1 MALSHA
7 LVRIG
12 TVAAI
17 GVLVAAATV
26 AALVALYPQ
35 PLIEWYASK
44 SLDRRLSFASLKIGW
59 GNPVTIE
66 ARDIRLSNA
75 SWAPGPDMFRADYL
89 AGELDTDGV
98 WQGVLRWRR
107 LRVEKP
113 MVLLERGPD
122 NARNWRFP
130 GSGGPAKGGFA
141 VVPKNRTQFP
151 ILLNFAMRDGAVI
164 LRSPGRQDL
173 RIDFYN
179 LGIHAPADDKPAQ
192 LTVDGA
198 YNGAALRLNAETDSF
213 VQLRDGT
220 MPFGASVSVATAP
233 GTINFKGTL
242 QEPVDFDGV
251 RGTLEVDAQNFGD
264 LLKIFGAGIRA
275 AVPLRLAGPFEKT
288 GDHWQIAH
296 GDGHLP
302 AGNFNGDVA
311 LDEGGRGQP
320 DAITVNLAF
329 DRLDAT
335 TLLAGTR
342 SGEKQSDTSMSLQPD
357 PAPGA
362 LFDAT
367 LAAQTLVYN
376 QLSFNDVRAHGRTRP
391 GDITVDAM
399 SFKFAGGA
407 IEADGSVHGTETGG
421 ETALKATAAALDA
434 GQIVELLGGKKG
446 ELSGQLDARVGL
458 EMHGETAAD
467 GLKHSRGQAVL
478 AMVQGKVS
486 RDLIERAS
494 TNLLTLFRAGEGEA
508 PLSCLVGVAEM
519 TDGVVALAPLRLRTP
534 TTTFLA
540 GGRVDLVRDRV
551 DLNIRSSGGG
561 VLALKLPLQI
571 TGSFQKLD
579 AKPLLGAVP
588 PIRETADHDLPPGMR
603 RLIEHNACLR

>member
-1 MALSHA
+1 VAFRRA
-7 LVRIG
+7 LVRIS
-12 TVAAI
+12 TVAAV

-26 AALVALYPQ
+26 ATLVVLYPQ
-35 PLIEWYASK
+35 PLIEWYAAK

-75 SWAPGPDMFRADYL
+75 SWAPEPDMFRADYL
-89 AGELDTDGV
+89 AGELDSDAL

-113 MVLLERGPD
+113 VVLLERGPD

-130 GSGGPAKGGFA
+130 GSGGPATGFA
-141 VVPKNRTQFP
+141 VVPKTRTQFP
-151 ILLNFAMRDGAVI
+151 ILLNFAMRNGAVI
-164 LRSPGRQDL
+164 LRAPGRQDL

-179 LGIHAPADDKPAQ
+179 LGIRAPADDKPAQ

-198 YNGAALRLNAETDSF
+198 YNGTALRLTADTDSF

-220 MPFGASVSVATAP
+220 TPFGASVSVATAP
-233 GTINFKGTL
+233 GTINFKGSL
-242 QEPVDFDGV
+242 QEPVDFDGA
-251 RGTLEVDAQNFGD
+251 RGTLEVDAQNLGD
-264 LLKIFGAGIRA
+264 LLKIFGAGVRA
-275 AVPLRLAGPFEKT
+275 PFPLRFAGPFEKT
-288 GDHWQIAH
+288 GDHWQIAR

-320 DAITVNLAF
+320 DAVTMNLAF

-335 TLLAGTR
+335 TLLAGTQG
-342 SGEKQSDTSMSLQPD
+342 SGKPMSLQPD

-367 LAAQTLVYN
+367 IAAQSLVYN
-376 QLSFNDVRAHGRTRP
+376 QLRLSDVRAHGRTRP
-391 GDITVDAM
+391 GEIALDSM
-399 SFKFAGGA
+399 SFKFAGGTV
-407 IEADGSVHGTETGG
+407 ETDGWVRGTDTGG
-421 ETALKATAAALDA
+421 EVALTATAAALDA
-434 GQIVELLGGKKG
+434 GHIVEFLGGDKG
-446 ELSGQLDARVGL
+446 ELSGLLDARLAL
-458 EMHGETAAD
+458 EMHGDTVAD

-486 RDLIERAS
+486 RDLVERAS
-494 TNLLTLFRAGEGEA
+494 TNLLTLFRAGEGDA
-508 PLSCLVGVAEM
+508 PLSCLVGVAQM
-519 TDGVVALAPLRLRTP
+519 TDGVVALGPLRLRTP

-540 GGRVDLVRDRV
+540 GGRADLVTDRV
-551 DLNIRSSGGG
+551 ELNIRSSGGG

-579 AKPLLGAVP
+579 AKPLLGAAP
-588 PIRETADHDLPPGMR
+588 PIRETPDRDLPPGMR
-603 RLIEHNACLR
+603 GLIEHNACLR